1 MTTPRVQQEEK
12 PKDVLRSGIVKY
24 EFSKNYLYNMKYQQG
39 DLTEAD
45 IKARCRFWNKRGF
58 FGTPT
63 KKELEKRSKKMQ
75 VLLSSIKDMTIEE
88 ITAIRKIEP
97 YTLRLRP
104 LNKNQLKNQLTV
116 WQADTKDLEYA
127 LQIAP
132 KTFKVNQSNNI

>member
-75 VLLSSIKDMTIEE
+75 ELLSAIKDTTYEE
-88 ITAIRKIEP
+88 IMAIRC
-97 YTLRLRP
+97 TMWLRP
-104 LNKNQLKNQLTV
+104 LNKNQLTV
-116 WQADTKDLEYA
+116 WRADTKDLEYA

>member
-1 MTTPRVQQEEK
+1 
-12 PKDVLRSGIVKY
+12 
-24 EFSKNYLYNMKYQQG
+24 MKYQQG

-75 VLLSSIKDMTIEE
+75 ELLSAIKDMTYEE
-88 ITAIRKIEP
+88 ITAIRC
-97 YTLRLRP
+97 TMGLRH
-104 LNKNQLKNQLTV
+104 LNKKQLIVRN
-116 WQADTKDLEYA
+116 AYEKDLDYA